1 MLRPTVWW
9 IQNGSITRNGVLPVT
24 ILFFWIFCFSLR
36 TSYKELIS
44 FTNDP
49 NGHVRTFCKCY
60 SFIWRCFFP
69 VTILN
74 IPQADWLEVVA
85 IWALFERERLKST
98 FLTGFASLELTTK
111 EDLNPRK
118 QVLLFKA
125 LVYPETNN
133 WVYFLQENVYIKK
146 ICSVKAK
153 GFCLKFST
161 FPHLLVL
168 SVSQILLHLLWPG
181 DWHLT
186 SNK

>member
-74 IPQADWLEVVA
+74 IPQADWPEVVA
-85 IWALFERERLKST
+85 IWALLEKEKVKVHIFDRFCFVGAHHQGRFKST
-98 FLTGFASLELTTK
+98 KTSITIWGSGL
-111 EDLNPRK
+111 PR
-118 QVLLFKA
+118 
-125 LVYPETNN
+125 
-133 WVYFLQENVYIKK
+133 
-146 ICSVKAK
+146 
-153 GFCLKFST
+153 
-161 FPHLLVL
+161 
-168 SVSQILLHLLWPG
+168 SQ
-181 DWHLT
+181 
-186 SNK
+186 